1 MPGKFY
7 HKNMLKR
14 FAHLFAY
21 LLLVMLPLQSIAAA
35 NMLVCNSMMQRQ
47 VSSVPTERVNSMPCH
62 EHMADMVTSS
72 HMETKHKNSCKSTC
86 GALCSTL
93 CAMTALPN
101 SINTTLTST
110 SSPLVSLAE
119 QSYSSVTL
127 PNTQRPPIF
136 LS

>member
-1 MPGKFY
+1 
-7 HKNMLKR
+7 MLKR

-21 LLLVMLPLQSIAAA
+21 LLLVMMPLQSIAAA
-35 NMLVCNSMMQRQ
+35 NMLVCNSVMQGQ
-47 VSSVPTERVNSMPCH
+47 NPKTYAAEMSASNHQANNMPCH
-62 EHMADMVTSS
+62 EHLASS
-72 HMETKHKNSCKSTC
+72 DTTDSKHKNSCKSTC

-101 SINTTLTST
+101 GINTTLTSI
-110 SSPLVSLAE
+110 SSPLVGLAE
-119 QSYSSVTL
+119 QSYASVTL

>member
-1 MPGKFY
+1 
-7 HKNMLKR
+7 MLKR

-21 LLLVMLPLQSIAAA
+21 LILVTMPLQSIAAA
-35 NMLVCNSMMQRQ
+35 NMLVCNSMMQ
-47 VSSVPTERVNSMPCH
+47 SHNSKISASPHQTAAMPCQ
-62 EHMADMVTSS
+62 EHMASAHTTDS
-72 HMETKHKNSCKSTC
+72 KHKNTCKSTC

-101 SINTTLTST
+101 SINTTLTLI
-110 SSPLVSLAE
+110 SSPLVGLAE
-119 QSYSSVTL
+119 QSYASVTL